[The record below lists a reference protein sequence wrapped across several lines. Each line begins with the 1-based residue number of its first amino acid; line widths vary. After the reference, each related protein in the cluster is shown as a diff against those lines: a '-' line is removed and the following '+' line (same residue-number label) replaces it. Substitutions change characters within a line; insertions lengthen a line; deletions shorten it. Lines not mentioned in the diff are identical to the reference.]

1 MFSEIISV
9 KSREENLLSCARK
22 SFQRVFSVFNAEVVE
37 VMMFLRYERYF
48 RTFLVGT
55 EKRRKVSHKKLG
67 SAMDSREEEEEE
79 EEEEEREKHPKRDEN
94 PPSREEE
101 EDGAMSIKKKPIVP
115 PLHAAAREGD
125 LESLSK
131 LLASH
136 SSPTKNNNNNHIIN
150 ERDMHGRTAIHLA
163 SWANEKAIVKRL
175 LDFGA
180 DVTVGAADGV
190 QAIHFACMKGHLGIV
205 KTLLS
210 RERTNR
216 ANVRAKTSKNENCMH
231 FAVKSGNKEL
241 VEYLAKKNVSVLLKS
256 AKRKYAADM
265 TNKREI
271 KEIVERLKETQ
282 EKEEEEKK
290 KRKKKREE
298 GDNNNNNN
306 NNEDDD
312 VVVAEDDAV
321 VLEAAAGP
329 MLPPHLMT
337 RECPG
342 TSDDENEKEDE
353 EKMAASKKKRKKETK
368 PPIMGLSFGEEDE

>member
-1 MFSEIISV
+1 MMTMFSEIISV

-22 SFQRVFSVFNAEVVE
+22 SFQRVSSVFNSEVVE
-37 VMMFLRYERYF
+37 VMMFSRYERYF
-48 RTFLVGT
+48 RTLWAQ
-55 EKRRKVSHKKLG
+55 KRRKVSHKKLG
-67 SAMDSREEEEEE
+67 GAMDSREEEEEK
-79 EEEEEREKHPKRDEN
+79 EKHPKRDEN

-101 EDGAMSIKKKPIVP
+101 EEDGAMSITKKPIVP

-136 SSPTKNNNNNHIIN
+136 SSPTNNNNNNTNHIIN

-163 SWANEKAIVKRL
+163 SWANEKAIVERL

-306 NNEDDD
+306 EDEDD

>member
-1 MFSEIISV
+1 MH
-9 KSREENLLSCARK
+9 RTEN
-22 SFQRVFSVFNAEVVE
+22 
-37 VMMFLRYERYF
+37 
-48 RTFLVGT
+48 
-55 EKRRKVSHKKLG
+55 RRKVSHKKLAR
-67 SAMDSREEEEEE
+67 AMDSREEEEEE
-79 EEEEEREKHPKRDEN
+79 KEKHPKRDEN

-101 EDGAMSIKKKPIVP
+101 EEDGAMSITKKPIVP

-136 SSPTKNNNNNHIIN
+136 SSPTTTNNNNNNHIIN

-163 SWANEKAIVKRL
+163 SWANEKAIVERL

-271 KEIVERLKETQ
+271 KEIVERLKATQ
-282 EKEEEEKK
+282 EKEEEERK

-298 GDNNNNNN
+298 GDNNNN
-306 NNEDDD
+306 EDD

-321 VLEAAAGP
+321 VLEAAVGP

-342 TSDDENEKEDE
+342 DDKNEKEDE

>member
-1 MFSEIISV
+1 MSAKTVPTCVIRFQSE
-9 KSREENLLSCARK
+9 
-22 SFQRVFSVFNAEVVE
+22 VFE
-37 VMMFLRYERYF
+37 VMMFLHYKRYF
-48 RTFLVGT
+48 STLWHRK
-55 EKRRKVSHKKLG
+55 EKKSFTHKKLG
-67 SAMDSREEEEEE
+67 RALDSREEEE
-79 EEEEEREKHPKRDEN
+79 EEEEEREKHPERDEN

-101 EDGAMSIKKKPIVP
+101 GAMLIKKKPIVP

-136 SSPTKNNNNNHIIN
+136 SSPTNNNNNNNHIIN

-163 SWANEKAIVKRL
+163 SWANEKAIVERL

-210 RERTNR
+210 QERTNR

-306 NNEDDD
+306 NEDD

-329 MLPPHLMT
+329 MMPPHLMT

>member
-1 MFSEIISV
+1 M
-9 KSREENLLSCARK
+9 
-22 SFQRVFSVFNAEVVE
+22 
-37 VMMFLRYERYF
+37 
-48 RTFLVGT
+48 
-55 EKRRKVSHKKLG
+55 
-67 SAMDSREEEEEE
+67 
-79 EEEEEREKHPKRDEN
+79 
-94 PPSREEE
+94 
-101 EDGAMSIKKKPIVP
+101 KKKPIVP

-136 SSPTKNNNNNHIIN
+136 SSPSNHININ

-163 SWANEKAIVKRL
+163 SWANEKAIVERL

-210 RERTNR
+210 QERTNR

-298 GDNNNNNN
+298 GDNNNN
-306 NNEDDD
+306 EDDD

-342 TSDDENEKEDE
+342 TSDDKNEKEDE

-368 PPIMGLSFGEEDE
+368 PPVMGLSFGEEDE

>member
-1 MFSEIISV
+1 MGT
-9 KSREENLLSCARK
+9 KKR
-22 SFQRVFSVFNAEVVE
+22 AE
-37 VMMFLRYERYF
+37 
-48 RTFLVGT
+48 
-55 EKRRKVSHKKLG
+55 KVPHKKLER
-67 SAMDSREEEEEE
+67 AMDSREEEEE

-101 EDGAMSIKKKPIVP
+101 GAMSIKKKPIVP

-136 SSPTKNNNNNHIIN
+136 SSPSNHININ

-163 SWANEKAIVKRL
+163 SWANEKAIVERL

-210 RERTNR
+210 QERTNR

-298 GDNNNNNN
+298 GDNNNN
-306 NNEDDD
+306 EDDD

-342 TSDDENEKEDE
+342 TSDDKNEKEDE
-353 EKMAASKKKRKKETK
+353 EKMGASKKKRKKETK
-368 PPIMGLSFGEEDE
+368 PPVMGLSFGEEDE

>member
-1 MFSEIISV
+1 MH
-9 KSREENLLSCARK
+9 RTEN
-22 SFQRVFSVFNAEVVE
+22 
-37 VMMFLRYERYF
+37 
-48 RTFLVGT
+48 
-55 EKRRKVSHKKLG
+55 RRKVSHKKLAR
-67 SAMDSREEEEEE
+67 AMDSREEEEEE
-79 EEEEEREKHPKRDEN
+79 KEKHPKRDEN

-101 EDGAMSIKKKPIVP
+101 EEDGAMSITKKPIVP

-136 SSPTKNNNNNHIIN
+136 SSPSNHININ

-163 SWANEKAIVKRL
+163 SWANEKAIVERL

-306 NNEDDD
+306 NEDEDD

>member
-1 MFSEIISV
+1 MGT
-9 KSREENLLSCARK
+9 KKR
-22 SFQRVFSVFNAEVVE
+22 AE
-37 VMMFLRYERYF
+37 
-48 RTFLVGT
+48 
-55 EKRRKVSHKKLG
+55 KVPHKKLER
-67 SAMDSREEEEEE
+67 AMDSREEEEE

-101 EDGAMSIKKKPIVP
+101 GAMSMKKKPIVP

-136 SSPTKNNNNNHIIN
+136 SSPNNNHIIN

-163 SWANEKAIVKRL
+163 SWANEKAIVERL

-306 NNEDDD
+306 EDEDD

>member
-1 MFSEIISV
+1 
-9 KSREENLLSCARK
+9 
-22 SFQRVFSVFNAEVVE
+22 
-37 VMMFLRYERYF
+37 
-48 RTFLVGT
+48 
-55 EKRRKVSHKKLG
+55 
-67 SAMDSREEEEEE
+67 MDSREEEEEE
-79 EEEEEREKHPKRDEN
+79 EEREKPPKRDEN

-136 SSPTKNNNNNHIIN
+136 SSPTNNHNNNIIN

-163 SWANEKAIVKRL
+163 SWANEKAIVERL

-210 RERTNR
+210 QERTNR

-298 GDNNNNNN
+298 GDNNNN
-306 NNEDDD
+306 EDDD

-342 TSDDENEKEDE
+342 TSDDKNEKEDE

>member
-1 MFSEIISV
+1 V
-9 KSREENLLSCARK
+9 AQREEKYHTKNDH
-22 SFQRVFSVFNAEVVE
+22 Q
-37 VMMFLRYERYF
+37 
-48 RTFLVGT
+48 
-55 EKRRKVSHKKLG
+55 LG
-67 SAMDSREEEEEE
+67 RAMDSREEEEEG
-79 EEEEEREKHPKRDEN
+79 EKHPERDEN
-94 PPSREEE
+94 PPSRKQE
-101 EDGAMSIKKKPIVP
+101 GAMLIKKNPIVP

-136 SSPTKNNNNNHIIN
+136 SSPNNNHIIN

-163 SWANEKAIVKRL
+163 SWANEKAIVERL

-210 RERTNR
+210 QERTNR

-306 NNEDDD
+306 EDEDD

>member
-1 MFSEIISV
+1 MTSNRSP
-9 KSREENLLSCARK
+9 NC
-22 SFQRVFSVFNAEVVE
+22 
-37 VMMFLRYERYF
+37 
-48 RTFLVGT
+48 
-55 EKRRKVSHKKLG
+55 SHHILP
-67 SAMDSREEEEEE
+67 R
-79 EEEEEREKHPKRDEN
+79 
-94 PPSREEE
+94 PS
-101 EDGAMSIKKKPIVP
+101 
-115 PLHAAAREGD
+115 
-125 LESLSK
+125 
-131 LLASH
+131 
-136 SSPTKNNNNNHIIN
+136 NNNNHIIN

-163 SWANEKAIVKRL
+163 SWANEKAIVERL

-306 NNEDDD
+306 EDDD

-342 TSDDENEKEDE
+342 TSDDKNEKEDE
-353 EKMAASKKKRKKETK
+353 ENFVSSIVVIYST
-368 PPIMGLSFGEEDE
+368 LTN

>member
-1 MFSEIISV
+1 MH
-9 KSREENLLSCARK
+9 RTEN
-22 SFQRVFSVFNAEVVE
+22 
-37 VMMFLRYERYF
+37 
-48 RTFLVGT
+48 
-55 EKRRKVSHKKLG
+55 RRKVSHKKLAR
-67 SAMDSREEEEEE
+67 AMDSREEEEEE
-79 EEEEEREKHPKRDEN
+79 KEKHPKRDEN

-101 EDGAMSIKKKPIVP
+101 EEEDGAMSITKKPIVP

-136 SSPTKNNNNNHIIN
+136 SSPTNNHNNNIIN

-163 SWANEKAIVKRL
+163 SWANEKAIVERL

-210 RERTNR
+210 QERTNR

-282 EKEEEEKK
+282 EKEEEERK

-298 GDNNNNNN
+298 GDNNNN
-306 NNEDDD
+306 EDD

-321 VLEAAAGP
+321 VLEAAVGP

-337 RECPG
+337 RECLG
-342 TSDDENEKEDE
+342 DDKNEKEDE

>member
-22 SFQRVFSVFNAEVVE
+22 SFQRVSSVFNSEVVE
-37 VMMFLRYERYF
+37 VMMFSRYERYF
-48 RTFLVGT
+48 RTLVHRT

-67 SAMDSREEEEEE
+67 GAMDSREEEEEK
-79 EEEEEREKHPKRDEN
+79 EKHPERDEN

-101 EDGAMSIKKKPIVP
+101 EEDGAMSITKKPIVP

-136 SSPTKNNNNNHIIN
+136 SSPTNNNNNNNNNHIIN

-163 SWANEKAIVKRL
+163 SWANEKAIVERL

-306 NNEDDD
+306 EDEDD

-342 TSDDENEKEDE
+342 TSDDENEKEEE

>member
-1 MFSEIISV
+1 
-9 KSREENLLSCARK
+9 
-22 SFQRVFSVFNAEVVE
+22 
-37 VMMFLRYERYF
+37 
-48 RTFLVGT
+48 
-55 EKRRKVSHKKLG
+55 
-67 SAMDSREEEEEE
+67 MDSRE
-79 EEEEEREKHPKRDEN
+79 EEEEEREKHPERDEN
-94 PPSREEE
+94 PQSREEE
-101 EDGAMSIKKKPIVP
+101 GAMLSSSIKKKPILP

-136 SSPTKNNNNNHIIN
+136 SSPNNNKNDIIN

-163 SWANEKAIVKRL
+163 SWANEKAIVERL

-210 RERTNR
+210 QERTNR

-298 GDNNNNNN
+298 GDDN
-306 NNEDDD
+306 NNEDD

-329 MLPPHLMT
+329 MLPPHLMM
-337 RECPG
+337 RERPG
-342 TSDDENEKEDE
+342 TSDDKNEKEDE

>member
-1 MFSEIISV
+1 
-9 KSREENLLSCARK
+9 
-22 SFQRVFSVFNAEVVE
+22 
-37 VMMFLRYERYF
+37 
-48 RTFLVGT
+48 
-55 EKRRKVSHKKLG
+55 
-67 SAMDSREEEEEE
+67 MDSREEEEEE
-79 EEEEEREKHPKRDEN
+79 EEGEKHPERDEN
-94 PPSREEE
+94 PPSREE
-101 EDGAMSIKKKPIVP
+101 GAMLIKKKPIVP

-136 SSPTKNNNNNHIIN
+136 SSPNNNHIIN

-163 SWANEKAIVKRL
+163 SWANEKAIVERL

-210 RERTNR
+210 GERTNR

-298 GDNNNNNN
+298 GNNN
-306 NNEDDD
+306 NNEDD

>member
-1 MFSEIISV
+1 MH
-9 KSREENLLSCARK
+9 RTEN
-22 SFQRVFSVFNAEVVE
+22 
-37 VMMFLRYERYF
+37 
-48 RTFLVGT
+48 
-55 EKRRKVSHKKLG
+55 RRKVSHKKLAR
-67 SAMDSREEEEEE
+67 AMDSREEEEEE
-79 EEEEEREKHPKRDEN
+79 KEKHPKRDEN

-101 EDGAMSIKKKPIVP
+101 EEDGAMSITKKPIVP

-136 SSPTKNNNNNHIIN
+136 SSPSNHININ

-163 SWANEKAIVKRL
+163 SWANEKAIVERL

-306 NNEDDD
+306 NEDEDD

-342 TSDDENEKEDE
+342 TSDDKNEKEDE

>member
-1 MFSEIISV
+1 MH
-9 KSREENLLSCARK
+9 RTEN
-22 SFQRVFSVFNAEVVE
+22 
-37 VMMFLRYERYF
+37 
-48 RTFLVGT
+48 
-55 EKRRKVSHKKLG
+55 RRKVSHKKLAR
-67 SAMDSREEEEEE
+67 AMDSREEEEEE
-79 EEEEEREKHPKRDEN
+79 KEKHPKRDEN

-136 SSPTKNNNNNHIIN
+136 SSPSNHININ

-163 SWANEKAIVKRL
+163 SWANEKAIVERL

-210 RERTNR
+210 QERTNR

-306 NNEDDD
+306 EDEDD

>member
-22 SFQRVFSVFNAEVVE
+22 SFQRVSSVFNSEVVE
-37 VMMFLRYERYF
+37 VMMFSRYERYF
-48 RTFLVGT
+48 RTLVHRT
-55 EKRRKVSHKKLG
+55 EKRRKVSHKKLAR
-67 SAMDSREEEEEE
+67 AMDSREEEEEK
-79 EEEEEREKHPKRDEN
+79 EKHPERDEN

-101 EDGAMSIKKKPIVP
+101 EEDGAMSITKKPIVP

-136 SSPTKNNNNNHIIN
+136 SSPTNNNNNNTNHIIN

-163 SWANEKAIVKRL
+163 SWANEKAIVERL

-210 RERTNR
+210 RERMNR

-306 NNEDDD
+306 NEDD

>member
-1 MFSEIISV
+1 MH
-9 KSREENLLSCARK
+9 RTEN
-22 SFQRVFSVFNAEVVE
+22 
-37 VMMFLRYERYF
+37 
-48 RTFLVGT
+48 
-55 EKRRKVSHKKLG
+55 RRKVSHKKLAR
-67 SAMDSREEEEEE
+67 AMDSREEEEEE
-79 EEEEEREKHPKRDEN
+79 KEKHPKRDEN

-101 EDGAMSIKKKPIVP
+101 EEDGAMSITKKQIVP

-136 SSPTKNNNNNHIIN
+136 SSPNNNHIIN

-163 SWANEKAIVKRL
+163 SWANEKAIVERL

-306 NNEDDD
+306 NEDEDD

>member
-1 MFSEIISV
+1 
-9 KSREENLLSCARK
+9 
-22 SFQRVFSVFNAEVVE
+22 
-37 VMMFLRYERYF
+37 
-48 RTFLVGT
+48 
-55 EKRRKVSHKKLG
+55 
-67 SAMDSREEEEEE
+67 
-79 EEEEEREKHPKRDEN
+79 
-94 PPSREEE
+94 
-101 EDGAMSIKKKPIVP
+101 MSIKKKPIVP

-136 SSPTKNNNNNHIIN
+136 SSPNNNNNNHIIN

-163 SWANEKAIVKRL
+163 SWANEKAIVERL

-306 NNEDDD
+306 NEDD

>member
-1 MFSEIISV
+1 MGKE
-9 KSREENLLSCARK
+9 KS
-22 SFQRVFSVFNAEVVE
+22 
-37 VMMFLRYERYF
+37 
-48 RTFLVGT
+48 G
-55 EKRRKVSHKKLG
+55 KVAHKKLG
-67 SAMDSREEEEEE
+67 RAMDSREEEEEE
-79 EEEEEREKHPKRDEN
+79 EEEEREKHPERDEN
-94 PPSREEE
+94 PPPREEE
-101 EDGAMSIKKKPIVP
+101 EEERADLIKKKPIVP
-115 PLHAAAREGD
+115 PLHAAAREGN

-131 LLASH
+131 LLALH
-136 SSPTKNNNNNHIIN
+136 SSPTNNHNNNIIN

-163 SWANEKAIVKRL
+163 SWANEKAIVERL

-190 QAIHFACMKGHLGIV
+190 QAIHFACMKGHLGVV

-210 RERTNR
+210 QERTNR

-282 EKEEEEKK
+282 EKEEEERK

-298 GDNNNNNN
+298 GDNNNN
-306 NNEDDD
+306 EDD

-321 VLEAAAGP
+321 VLEAAVGP

-342 TSDDENEKEDE
+342 DDKNEKEDE